1 MAQKVR
7 ICLFLLWALLILP
20 VLGQVPLAPKKAQPL
35 QLKASISDSS
45 PCLSDEVTIT
55 IKLIN
60 QSENYVGI
68 KSSEIW
74 SFISFVTFHKEA
86 DGGGIAE
93 THTITPGETSHSRD
107 RYVLLAPGQSYK
119 TTETITIDKGYFQIK
134 KLYEL
139 TVSYLQ
145 LRPQTVKG
153 AAVWVGMID
162 SNKIKVRI
170 LACPDKNP
178 DSDKNRP
185 AKDNSEE

>member
-7 ICLFLLWALLILP
+7 ICIYLPWALLIWP
-20 VLGQVPLAPKKAQPL
+20 VLGQVSLAQKKAQPL

-60 QSENYVGI
+60 RSENGVGI

-86 DGGGIAE
+86 DGSGEAE
-93 THTITPGETSHSRD
+93 TFTIMPDVISHSRD
-107 RYVLLAPGQSYK
+107 RYILLAPGQSYK
-119 TTETITIDKGYFQIK
+119 TTKTITIEKGYFQIK
-134 KLYEL
+134 KPYEL

-153 AAVWVGMID
+153 VAVWVGMIE

-178 DSDKNRP
+178 DTDKNRP